1 MKLTINNFAK
11 ISHAEIEFDGLTV
24 IAGNNNTGKSTAGKI
39 LYAIFRALSQ
49 LERRVERDRIKT
61 IVKAFNRIPG
71 VLLSEEVAKR
81 LLYKESVVAEVLP
94 TDTDPFF
101 WHSAEKTVA
110 DAQAI
115 PFNSVAANL
124 IYRVFDCVFHHQYR
138 PLQPSDGDTRLVL
151 RVKGQENTIDFR
163 RDGSIET
170 HNPTRLVKIVRLIA
184 TPEVLSLVNVRD
196 ILSNDSY
203 AKVFD
208 KYTLELAQ
216 ELVKDSR
223 LSAIEEIAA
232 QKELESV
239 IPLLNDFIAGV
250 FRPDSENE
258 YALYESS
265 HDHPTKAVNLSMGL
279 KFFVLLR
286 FMLERGVLSEQD
298 VLILD
303 EPENH
308 LHPELQVV
316 YAQVLVQLQ
325 KKFNLTILVTSHSQ
339 FFVNA
344 LQRFCISEDIVEKT
358 HFYISKEDVE
368 QKGFCTF
375 EDQGSVAADIFR
387 SFNKAYD
394 MISQRSGEAWSDDE
408 VNATVDSE

>member
-1 MKLTINNFAK
+1 MRLTISNFAK

-24 IAGNNNTGKSTAGKI
+24 IAGNNNTGKSTAGKV

-49 LERRVERDRIKT
+49 LEHRVERDRIQTIAKT
-61 IVKAFNRIPG
+61 FNRIPG

-81 LLYKESVVAEVLP
+81 LLYGETAVDDVLP
-94 TDTDPFF
+94 ADTDLFF
-101 WHSAEKTVA
+101 KNFAVKTIA
-110 DAQAI
+110 DAQST
-115 PFNSVAANL
+115 PFDSVAANL
-124 IYRVFDCVFHHQYR
+124 VYRVFDCVFHHQYR
-138 PLQPSDGDTRLVL
+138 PLQPADGDTRLVL

-170 HNPTRLVKIVRLIA
+170 HNPTRLAKIVRLIA

-196 ILSNDSY
+196 ILSNDTY
-203 AKVFD
+203 CKVFD

-223 LSAIEEIAA
+223 LSAVEEIAA

-239 IPLLNDFIAGV
+239 IPLLNDFIAGT
-250 FRPDSENE
+250 FQPDSENE
-258 YALYESS
+258 YALYESG
-265 HDHPTKAVNLSMGL
+265 HDHPTKAANLSMGL

-286 FMLERGVLSEQD
+286 FMLERGVLSERD

-358 HFYISKEDVE
+358 HFYISKEDVAH
-368 QKGFCTF
+368 KGFCTF
-375 EDQGSVAADIFR
+375 EDRGAVASDIFR

-394 MISQRSGEAWSDDE
+394 MISLRSGERWTDDE
-408 VNATVDSE
+408 VNATVDHG

>member
-1 MKLTINNFAK
+1 MRLTISNFAK

-24 IAGNNNTGKSTAGKI
+24 IAGNNNTGKSTVGKV

-49 LERRVERDRIKT
+49 LEHRVERDRIQTIAKT
-61 IVKAFNRIPG
+61 FNRIPG

-81 LLYKESVVAEVLP
+81 LLYGETAVDDVLP
-94 TDTDPFF
+94 TDTDLFF
-101 WHSAEKTVA
+101 KNSAEKTIA
-110 DAQAI
+110 DARST
-115 PFNSVAANL
+115 PFDSVAANL
-124 IYRVFDCVFHHQYR
+124 VYRVFDCVFHHQYR

-151 RVKGQENTIDFR
+151 RVNGQENTIDFR
-163 RDGSIET
+163 RDGSIVT
-170 HNPTRLVKIVRLIA
+170 HNPTRLVRIVRLIA

-196 ILSNDSY
+196 ILSNDTYS
-203 AKVFD
+203 KMVD

-239 IPLLNDFIAGV
+239 IPLLNDFIAGT
-250 FRPDSENE
+250 FQPDSENE
-258 YALYESS
+258 YALYESG
-265 HDHPTKAVNLSMGL
+265 HDRPTKAANLSMGL

-286 FMLERGVLSEQD
+286 FMLERGVLSERD

-325 KKFNLTILVTSHSQ
+325 KKFKLTILVTSHSQ

-368 QKGFCTF
+368 HRGFCTF
-375 EDQGSVAADIFR
+375 EDQCAVASDIFR
-387 SFNKAYD
+387 SFNRAYD
-394 MISQRSGEAWSDDE
+394 MISHRSGEAWSDDE
-408 VNATVDSE
+408 VNATVDHG

>member
-1 MKLTINNFAK
+1 MKLTISNFAK
-11 ISHAEIEFDGLTV
+11 ISHAEIEFDGFTV

-39 LYAIFRALSQ
+39 LYAMFRALSQ
-49 LERRVERDRIKT
+49 LERRVERERIKT
-61 IVKAFNRIPG
+61 IVKAFNRIPS
-71 VLLSEEVAKR
+71 VLLSDETAKQV
-81 LLYKESVVAEVLP
+81 LLGETTVDNVLP
-94 TDTDPFF
+94 PDTDPFF
-101 WHSAEKTVA
+101 KRSAEKTVA
-110 DAQAI
+110 DAQNA
-115 PFNSVAANL
+115 PFNSVAASL

-138 PLQPSDGDTRLVL
+138 PLQPCERDTQLVL
-151 RVKGQENTIDFR
+151 RVNGQNNTIDFQQN
-163 RDGSIET
+163 GSIVT
-170 HNPTRLVKIVRLIA
+170 HNPTRLVKVVRLIA
-184 TPEVLSLVNVRD
+184 TPEILSLVNVRD

-203 AKVFD
+203 SNVFD

-216 ELVKDSR
+216 ELVKGSR
-223 LSAIEEIAA
+223 LSAIEEITAR
-232 QKELESV
+232 KELESV
-239 IPLLNDFIAGV
+239 IPLLNDFISGS

-258 YALYESS
+258 YALYEPG
-265 HDHPTKAVNLSMGL
+265 HDHPTKAANLSMGL

-286 FMLERGVLSEQD
+286 FMLERGILSERD

-344 LQRFCISEDIVEKT
+344 LQRFCISEDIAEKT
-358 HFYISKEDVE
+358 HFYISKEDATR
-368 QKGFCTF
+368 KGLYTF
-375 EDQGSVAADIFR
+375 EDCGSVASDIFR

-394 MISQRSGEAWSDDE
+394 MISQRSGESWADDE
-408 VNATVDSE
+408 VNAAVSPE

>member
-1 MKLTINNFAK
+1 M
-11 ISHAEIEFDGLTV
+11 
-24 IAGNNNTGKSTAGKI
+24 
-39 LYAIFRALSQ
+39 
-49 LERRVERDRIKT
+49 
-61 IVKAFNRIPG
+61 
-71 VLLSEEVAKR
+71 
-81 LLYKESVVAEVLP
+81 
-94 TDTDPFF
+94 
-101 WHSAEKTVA
+101 
-110 DAQAI
+110 
-115 PFNSVAANL
+115 
-124 IYRVFDCVFHHQYR
+124 
-138 PLQPSDGDTRLVL
+138 
-151 RVKGQENTIDFR
+151 
-163 RDGSIET
+163 
-170 HNPTRLVKIVRLIA
+170 
-184 TPEVLSLVNVRD
+184 LSLVNVRD

-258 YALYESS
+258 YALYESG